1 MGERILCTVVDTV
14 VRAVGGPSLHLALAG
29 AGCKSNSVA
38 IVGHEFDGRL
48 GKFRGV
54 RPSIVEVPVGSDM
67 VFVARLLLVVVT
79 ARVVALSVARAS
91 ALAAARDLDSNMSS
105 LDADARVFNPVLE
118 CLKVGCSDAVVVR
131 VLEFVVGN
139 VARGSQVE
147 EVGGTA
153 TSALLTLKNS
163 PIWPSSSV
171 DMNSTELA
179 CLIAVSLAPG

>member
-1 MGERILCTVVDTV
+1 
-14 VRAVGGPSLHLALAG
+14 
-29 AGCKSNSVA
+29 
-38 IVGHEFDGRL
+38 
-48 GKFRGV
+48 
-54 RPSIVEVPVGSDM
+54 M

-118 CLKVGCSDAVVVR
+118 CLKVGRSDAVVVR

-147 EVGGTA
+147 EVGGG
-153 TSALLTLKNS
+153 LRR
-163 PIWPSSSV
+163 PP
-171 DMNSTELA
+171 
-179 CLIAVSLAPG
+179 C